1 MGTEPGFSKEG
12 HSPRIC
18 EMSTSERG
26 ARRSDFKL
34 RIVKTVLEKEGKAG
48 GQKVP
53 WFRHRLGLQTKGLEL
68 RHLN

>member
-1 MGTEPGFSKEG
+1 
-12 HSPRIC
+12 
-18 EMSTSERG
+18 MSTSERG

-34 RIVKTVLEKEGKAG
+34 RIVKTVLEGKAG
-48 GQKVP
+48 DQKVP